1 MQKFRGF
8 KCINILPYAVN
19 TTELGRVTEF
29 IEEESL
35 IEYNLELHGETN
47 LIPIYSIYFFEN
59 GQRCRCSLPPYRFN
73 RGDFVLLRESFDMN
87 QLTHRNK
94 IDSFYEAG
102 LL

>member
-47 LIPIYSIYFFEN
+47 LIPIYSSAELQATAFSPKEFI
-59 GQRCRCSLPPYRFN
+59 
-73 RGDFVLLRESFDMN
+73 
-87 QLTHRNK
+87 
-94 IDSFYEAG
+94 
-102 LL
+102 